1 MKTSQ
6 ARQKKKTFRIYQQG
20 LWDGTR
26 HPCEHFSNYDDSN
39 VDGGH
44 HHHHLLSPS
53 IASVP
58 YTRKIR
64 PLSMTSLVLS
74 SRAEWFL
81 FVSAPNLFLRIWLRQ
96 GSPWKSQQINRDDK
110 GGSCKSSWIMPLY
123 YSPWGSYICV
133 PAYWFRVIVALEM
146 KKENVDGPFPTSI
159 VLNSPSIAPLLGHP
173 TPTDDDEEGSKGNK
187 QTHHKDDRNRSQ

>member
-6 ARQKKKTFRIYQQG
+6 ARQKKKKTFRIYQQG

-44 HHHHLLSPS
+44 HHHHLLRPS

-64 PLSMTSLVLS
+64 PLSMTSLVPLISCRMVSIRVS
-74 SRAEWFL
+74 SKFILADMVTAGLTME
-81 FVSAPNLFLRIWLRQ
+81 
-96 GSPWKSQQINRDDK
+96 
-110 GGSCKSSWIMPLY
+110 
-123 YSPWGSYICV
+123 V
-133 PAYWFRVIVALEM
+133 P
-146 KKENVDGPFPTSI
+146 T
-159 VLNSPSIAPLLGHP
+159 
-173 TPTDDDEEGSKGNK
+173 NK
-187 QTHHKDDRNRSQ
+187 QGRQRGELQVLVNNAAILLSLGVVHMCACVLVPCYCCP